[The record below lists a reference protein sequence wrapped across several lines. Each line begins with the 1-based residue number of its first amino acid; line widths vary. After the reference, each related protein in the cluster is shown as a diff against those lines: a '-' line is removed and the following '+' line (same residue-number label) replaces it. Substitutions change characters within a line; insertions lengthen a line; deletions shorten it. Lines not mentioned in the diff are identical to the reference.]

1 MNDLLKIFL
10 LMSVVFLGAG
20 IAYYL
25 KSKKVKSI
33 DWVLSFSG
41 AFIFGI
47 IFIDLLPHIYKS
59 EIQHQSRFN
68 ASVWILLGF
77 ILQIILDQF
86 SKGVEHGHMHGF
98 HGPKVKRTAITV
110 ILGLG
115 VHSFIEGLPL
125 AHNISSHIG
134 NVHNDLLIS
143 ILLHKGTAAFAV
155 AFILFQSELKLSFS
169 LLLLA
174 IFSIMSP
181 LGLWTSSFFAFNDTL
196 MHAALAFVTGSLLHI
211 STTILFEID
220 NSKNHSLS
228 ILKIISIIFGLGAAY
243 LSFIY

>member
-1 MNDLLKIFL
+1 MNNTLKVILLV
-10 LMSVVFLGAG
+10 SVVLIGAA

-47 IFIDLLPHIYKS
+47 IFIDLLPHIYTH
-59 EIQHQSRFN
+59 EIAHQSGIN
-68 ASVWILLGF
+68 ISVYVLLGF

-98 HGPKVKRTAITV
+98 HGTRVKRTAITV
-110 ILGLG
+110 VFGLG

-125 AHNISSHIG
+125 AHDISSHNG
-134 NVHNDLLIS
+134 HVHNDLLIS

-155 AFILFQSELKLSFS
+155 GFILFQSELEVWFS
-169 LLLLA
+169 ILLLV

-181 LGLWTSSFFAFNDTL
+181 LGLWTSSFFTFNDAFTN
-196 MHAALAFVTGSLLHI
+196 AALAFVTGSLLHI

-220 NSKNHSLS
+220 NSKNHNLS
-228 ILKIISIIFGLGAAY
+228 VLKIFSIIFGLVAAY